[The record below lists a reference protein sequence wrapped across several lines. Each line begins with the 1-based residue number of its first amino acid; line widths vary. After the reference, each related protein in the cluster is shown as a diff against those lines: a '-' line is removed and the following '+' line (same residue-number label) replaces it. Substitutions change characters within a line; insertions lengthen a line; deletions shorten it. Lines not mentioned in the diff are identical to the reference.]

1 MRISRVI
8 SIAILSVL
16 VIFLAYLF
24 TTAYLKGKELEGYK
38 GFTAGKFYHCK
49 QYPKTSNS
57 YYKYYVNGVLY
68 RSKSGPPCP
77 ENADSLIGKF
87 FTVEYSTKNPEVSRL
102 DFGRVVTDTIFLKRE
117 GFAKKEILE
126 SM

>member
-1 MRISRVI
+1 ML
-8 SIAILSVL
+8 AIFVTYQ
-16 VIFLAYLF
+16 FREG
-24 TTAYLKGKELEGYK
+24 YLKRKELCQSK
-38 GFTAGKFYHCK
+38 GITAGKFYYCR
-49 QYPKTSNS
+49 QYPKTSSS

-68 RSKSGPPCP
+68 QSKSGPPCP

-87 FTVEYSTKNPEVSRL
+87 FTVEYSTKNPEISRL
-102 DFGRVVTDTIFLKRE
+102 NFGRAITDTTFLRRE